1 MAMYRSNKYMVKK
14 ARRKSANSQRRAST
28 VSYLVCEK
36 CGAHSAPGSAACSC
50 GSARFAPSFVKELRR
65 INRSLS
71 VQIKDPHPES
81 TSHDPVV
88 SLYKWWPGGRANF
101 NILSSAQWEAIRR
114 IINEELGPI
123 LGWVSSGTAGRR
135 MKQTV
140 ATEDLVQLSKQH
152 PDRFAKLVEALK
164 LHMELPAEGEN
175 DELYAAIAELISQF
189 DKASI
194 ARVTHIVKVMKDEGT
209 ANVKALDEV
218 LGEWSLTQATS
229 VLRETRRRIAMIA
242 LLRESLKNEQTFE
255 IRGSNSIHSIL
266 EQDLWLLDE
275 SYWMIQSNQTLKT
288 FIGDRLSKAD
298 AKRYGRRRPDFA
310 CGSLG
315 GQLVLVELK
324 RPKHELSKED
334 LNQIEEYLAIS
345 EKYSTRFR
353 SYAAYLMGA
362 SISDEVRTYLRYRKG
377 FTVLNYW
384 EVLDAA
390 EKRYKEFLK
399 YREKM

>member
-1 MAMYRSNKYMVKK
+1 
-14 ARRKSANSQRRAST
+14 
-28 VSYLVCEK
+28 
-36 CGAHSAPGSAACSC
+36 
-50 GSARFAPSFVKELRR
+50 
-65 INRSLS
+65 
-71 VQIKDPHPES
+71 
-81 TSHDPVV
+81 
-88 SLYKWWPGGRANF
+88 
-101 NILSSAQWEAIRR
+101 
-114 IINEELGPI
+114 
-123 LGWVSSGTAGRR
+123 

-140 ATEDLVQLSKQH
+140 ATEDLVQLSKQY

-164 LHMELPAEGEN
+164 VHMDLPKEGEN

-194 ARVTHIVKVMKDEGT
+194 ARVTRIVKVMKDEGT

-229 VLRETRRRIAMIA
+229 VLRETRRRLAMIE
-242 LLRESLKNEQTFE
+242 LLRESLKNEKTFE
-255 IRGSNSIHSIL
+255 IRGNNSIHSIL

-275 SYWMIQSNQTLKT
+275 SYWMIQSNHTLKS
-288 FIGDRLSKAD
+288 FIGDRLSEAD
-298 AKRYGRRRPDFA
+298 AKRYGSKRPDFA

-315 GQLVLVELK
+315 NQLVLVELK

-345 EKYSTRFR
+345 EKYSIRFR

-362 SISDEVRTYLRYRKG
+362 GISDEVRTYLRYRKG

-399 YREKM
+399 YREKL